1 LTEFIITNRFRKDVK
16 KLTSDGKK
24 KLSKVLGLLEE
35 NPDHPSLH
43 IEKITGTDNILSA
56 RLSIHLRMTFTK
68 LDSQTLILR
77 RIGTHGVYK
86 KP

>member
-1 LTEFIITNRFRKDVK
+1 MTDFIITNRFKKDVK
-16 KLTSDGKK
+16 NLSNDGKK
-24 KLSKVLGLLEE
+24 KLSKALELLGE

-43 IEKITGTDNILSA
+43 IEKITGTYNIWSI

-68 LDSQTLILR
+68 IDSQTLILR
-77 RIGTHGVYK
+77 RIGTHRVYK